1 MDAYAFI
8 KALSIEKNVDNV
20 SIVVNMAKDE
30 ADAVKSFNSFEKIVL
45 QFLEINLNFTGWL
58 PQSQVISNS
67 IVARKPYI
75 LNKKANGDLNLRIEE
90 ILKRVGEANQIISSS
105 IRFFDN

>member
-1 MDAYAFI
+1 MFI

-58 PQSQVISNS
+58 PQSQVMRNS
-67 IVARKPYI
+67 IVAR
-75 LNKKANGDLNLRIEE
+75 NLHIE
-90 ILKRVGEANQIISSS
+90 
-105 IRFFDN
+105 